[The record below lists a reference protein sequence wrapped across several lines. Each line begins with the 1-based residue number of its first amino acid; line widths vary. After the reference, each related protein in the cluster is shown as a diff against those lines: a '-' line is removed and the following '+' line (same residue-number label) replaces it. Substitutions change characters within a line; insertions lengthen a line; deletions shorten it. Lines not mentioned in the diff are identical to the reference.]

1 MASIFWHS
9 AFFMVQ
15 LSQPWVTTGK
25 TIALTIWTFVLRVM
39 SLLFNTLSRF
49 VTAFLP
55 RSNHPLISWLQSPS
69 AVILE
74 PNKKIS
80 VTASIF
86 SSSICHAVMEADIMI
101 LVFLLY
107 SLKLAHSSSSFTL
120 IKRLFSSSSLSAFRM
135 VSSACLRLLIT
146 ASCGEQQLFSSCVA
160 WASHFGGFSCCRA
173 WALGM
178 QAQQLWHTGLVA
190 LQHVPSSWTGIEPV
204 SPALA
209 GRLLNHWTT
218 REVPR
223 LNFHVSCCCCC

>member
-1 MASIFWHS
+1 
-9 AFFMVQ
+9 MVQ

-86 SSSICHAVMEADIMI
+86 SSTICHAVMEADIMI

-160 WASHFGGFSCCRA
+160 WASHSVA
-173 WALGM
+173 S
-178 QAQQLWHTGLVA
+178 LVA
-190 LQHVPSSWTGIEPV
+190 EHGLWACRLSSCGTQAWLLYSMFHLPGQV
-204 SPALA
+204 SNLCPL
-209 GRLLNHWTT
+209 HWQAD
-218 REVPR
+218 
-223 LNFHVSCCCCC
+223 C